1 MNNLFPDMELLI
13 LAVYLGP
20 QYSESIRHVQ
30 EHVQENILPTV
41 HGRIMSELRTA
52 LVQLSHFANKG
63 IKYWVSQ
70 SRLVTY
76 SESTQKGNDTAI
88 RHTEAFSIRSKWL
101 LFNHS
106 VVSNS
111 LRLHGLQ
118 HIRLPCPSSSP
129 RVCSNSCP
137 LSWWC
142 HHVVILKA

>member
-63 IKYWVSQ
+63 IKY
-70 SRLVTY
+70 
-76 SESTQKGNDTAI
+76 
-88 RHTEAFSIRSKWL
+88 
-101 LFNHS
+101 
-106 VVSNS
+106 
-111 LRLHGLQ
+111 
-118 HIRLPCPSSSP
+118 
-129 RVCSNSCP
+129 
-137 LSWWC
+137 
-142 HHVVILKA
+142 